1 MSKPGSTKPEPLKI
15 VIADDHV
22 ITRMGIK
29 NSLEEIF
36 PASHVTECESSAE
49 VLKLCSAESVN
60 LALVDLFM
68 PGDDGFGFLKKLC
81 RKHPELPVVVFSATE
96 NTSHI
101 QKVIDIGV
109 RGFIHKSS
117 GFDVLSQALNT
128 ILSGGNSF
136 PEVSIND
143 SASQEAE
150 LDLEIPSNRDA
161 ILNNLTRRQLDTLSC
176 LAKGMSNKEIA
187 KTLFISENTVK
198 THLKAILTELNCHN
212 RTEAVLLSQRLGL
225 IHS

>member
-1 MSKPGSTKPEPLKI
+1 MKI

-29 NSLEEIF
+29 NSLEAIF
-36 PASHVTECESSAE
+36 PGAE
-49 VLKLCSAESVN
+49 VLECSNSTDVMALCSQQQIS

-68 PGDDGFGFLKKLC
+68 PGEDGFGFLKKLC
-81 RKHPELPVVVFSATE
+81 RKHPELPVAVFSATE

-101 QKVIDIGV
+101 QKVIDLGV

-117 GFDVLSQALNT
+117 GFDFLSEALNT
-128 ILSGGNSF
+128 ILGGGNSF
-136 PEVSIND
+136 PDLSVSQPGDNSD
-143 SASQEAE
+143 TVDVET
-150 LDLEIPSNRDA
+150 PSNRDA
-161 ILNNLTRRQLDTLSC
+161 ILNNLTKRQLDTLSC
-176 LAKGMSNKEIA
+176 LAQGMSNKEIA

-212 RTEAVLLSQRLGL
+212 RTEAVLLSQKLGL
-225 IHS
+225 VHT